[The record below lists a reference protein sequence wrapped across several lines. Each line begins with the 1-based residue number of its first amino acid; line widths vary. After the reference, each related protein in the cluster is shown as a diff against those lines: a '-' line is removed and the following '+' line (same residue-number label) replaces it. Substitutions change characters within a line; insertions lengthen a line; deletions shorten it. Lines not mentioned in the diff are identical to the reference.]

1 MWPEG
6 SNSERVRRLQSVT
19 DAALAH
25 LRLDDLLAA
34 LLDRTREILE
44 VDTCAILLLDEETNE
59 LVARAALGIEEEVE
73 QGVRVPVGG
82 GFAGRIAAEKRPV
95 ILDDVDHAHVLNPI
109 LREKGIKSMLGV
121 PLVVEGDVRGV
132 LHVGSLHLRDFQ
144 KDEVELL
151 QLVADRAALAI
162 EHARLFEAERAARER
177 IEHVQAVT
185 DAALAHLEVNELLN
199 VLLPRIRDILR
210 TDTCAVLLLDEE
222 TNELVARAALGIEEE
237 VGVRIPVGAGFAGR
251 VADEARPMV
260 IDVDEYPVY
269 NPILR
274 EKQLKSMVGV
284 PLLVRGESLGVLHVG
299 TLTPR
304 IFTHDEVELLQLVA
318 ERVAIAIERAQLHEE
333 LIQLDQLKL
342 NFVSV
347 ASHELRTPAT
357 SVYGVLKTLF
367 ERGPD
372 LNEELREELLRVG
385 VEQGERLRSL
395 LEELLDLSRL
405 DARAITVEP
414 RPVVLKSALADVVHG
429 ALASSDAVDLDIPDD
444 LAAVVDPLVLER
456 VISNLV
462 ANAVRYGAP
471 PIRIVAQQRDRHLR
485 VAVEDAGP
493 GVPKDLEG
501 RIFDRFARGGGES
514 GHGLGL
520 AIARAYAQAHGGD
533 LIYDARPS
541 GARFELLIP
550 QERNGLS
557 KPAGLARQRLLQRV
571 ERGRAHDAVLGQA
584 LRDLEPLDRVL
595 RRRPVVA
602 VGRARR
608 EAECRERPL
617 QGLHLRSRVAGL
629 ERLGRRRRRG
639 VRVRRRGGLHR
650 HGDVLHRRC
659 HRRRRRLPAVE
670 DARGREDRKDDGEA
684 GEPDDRDLRHRQRPP
699 GDHELALAGR
709 AIVRVLRQD
718 PHFVGVVLVDAAIG
732 ATLRLGRQLGL
743 VEPVVVP
750 GAAAALRE
758 PPWPGPYRVR
768 RGAAKPYN
776 VAGP

>member
-6 SNSERVRRLQSVT
+6 SSERVRRLQSVT

-25 LRLDDLLAA
+25 LRLDELLAA
-34 LLDRTREILE
+34 LLDRTRQILE

-121 PLVVEGDVRGV
+121 PLVVEGEVRGV

-185 DAALAHLEVNELLN
+185 DAALAHLEVNQLLN

-284 PLLVRGESLGVLHVG
+284 PLLVRGTSLGVLHVG
-299 TLTPR
+299 TLAPR
-304 IFTHDEVELLQLVA
+304 IFTRDEVELLQLVA

-342 NFVSV
+342 NFVAI

-414 RPVVLKSALADVVHG
+414 RPVVLKSVLADVVQG
-429 ALASSDAVDLDIPDD
+429 ALVSSEAVDLDIPDD

-456 VISNLV
+456 VVSNLV

-493 GVPKDLEG
+493 GVPEDLEG

-557 KPAGLARQRLLQRV
+557 KPA
-571 ERGRAHDAVLGQA
+571 
-584 LRDLEPLDRVL
+584 
-595 RRRPVVA
+595 
-602 VGRARR
+602 
-608 EAECRERPL
+608 
-617 QGLHLRSRVAGL
+617 
-629 ERLGRRRRRG
+629 
-639 VRVRRRGGLHR
+639 
-650 HGDVLHRRC
+650 
-659 HRRRRRLPAVE
+659 
-670 DARGREDRKDDGEA
+670 
-684 GEPDDRDLRHRQRPP
+684 
-699 GDHELALAGR
+699 
-709 AIVRVLRQD
+709 
-718 PHFVGVVLVDAAIG
+718 
-732 ATLRLGRQLGL
+732 
-743 VEPVVVP
+743 
-750 GAAAALRE
+750 
-758 PPWPGPYRVR
+758 
-768 RGAAKPYN
+768 
-776 VAGP
+776 

>member
-109 LREKGIKSMLGV
+109 LREKGIRSMLGV
-121 PLVVEGDVRGV
+121 PLVVEGEVRGV
-132 LHVGSLHLRDFQ
+132 LHVGSLHLRDFK

-185 DAALAHLEVNELLN
+185 DAALAHLEVNQLLN

-251 VADEARPMV
+251 VADEARPIV

-304 IFTHDEVELLQLVA
+304 IFTRDEVELLQLVA

-357 SVYGVLKTLF
+357 SVYGVLKTLS
-367 ERGPD
+367 ERGPA
-372 LNEELREELLRVG
+372 LNEELRQELLRVG

-414 RPVVLKSALADVVHG
+414 RPVVLKTALAEVVHG

-485 VAVEDAGP
+485 IAVEDAGP

-533 LIYDARPS
+533 LIYDARPR

-557 KPAGLARQRLLQRV
+557 KPV
-571 ERGRAHDAVLGQA
+571 
-584 LRDLEPLDRVL
+584 
-595 RRRPVVA
+595 
-602 VGRARR
+602 
-608 EAECRERPL
+608 
-617 QGLHLRSRVAGL
+617 
-629 ERLGRRRRRG
+629 
-639 VRVRRRGGLHR
+639 
-650 HGDVLHRRC
+650 
-659 HRRRRRLPAVE
+659 
-670 DARGREDRKDDGEA
+670 
-684 GEPDDRDLRHRQRPP
+684 
-699 GDHELALAGR
+699 
-709 AIVRVLRQD
+709 
-718 PHFVGVVLVDAAIG
+718 
-732 ATLRLGRQLGL
+732 
-743 VEPVVVP
+743 
-750 GAAAALRE
+750 
-758 PPWPGPYRVR
+758 
-768 RGAAKPYN
+768 
-776 VAGP
+776 

>member
-1 MWPEG
+1 VWPEG

-109 LREKGIKSMLGV
+109 LREKGIRSMLGV
-121 PLVVEGDVRGV
+121 PLVVEGEVRGV
-132 LHVGSLHLRDFQ
+132 LHVGSLHLRDFK

-185 DAALAHLEVNELLN
+185 DAALAHLEVNQLLN

-251 VADEARPMV
+251 VADEARPIV

-304 IFTHDEVELLQLVA
+304 IFTRDEVELLQLVA

-357 SVYGVLKTLF
+357 SVYGVLKTLS
-367 ERGPD
+367 ERGPA

-414 RPVVLKSALADVVHG
+414 RPVVLKTALAEVVHG

-485 VAVEDAGP
+485 IAVEDAGP

-533 LIYDARPS
+533 LIYDARPR

-557 KPAGLARQRLLQRV
+557 KPV
-571 ERGRAHDAVLGQA
+571 
-584 LRDLEPLDRVL
+584 
-595 RRRPVVA
+595 
-602 VGRARR
+602 
-608 EAECRERPL
+608 
-617 QGLHLRSRVAGL
+617 
-629 ERLGRRRRRG
+629 
-639 VRVRRRGGLHR
+639 
-650 HGDVLHRRC
+650 
-659 HRRRRRLPAVE
+659 
-670 DARGREDRKDDGEA
+670 
-684 GEPDDRDLRHRQRPP
+684 
-699 GDHELALAGR
+699 
-709 AIVRVLRQD
+709 
-718 PHFVGVVLVDAAIG
+718 
-732 ATLRLGRQLGL
+732 
-743 VEPVVVP
+743 
-750 GAAAALRE
+750 
-758 PPWPGPYRVR
+758 
-768 RGAAKPYN
+768 
-776 VAGP
+776 

>member
-1 MWPEG
+1 MWPEA
-6 SNSERVRRLQSVT
+6 STSEHVRRLQSVT

-25 LRLDDLLAA
+25 LRLDELLGA
-34 LLDRTREILE
+34 LLERTRQILE
-44 VDTCAILLLDEETNE
+44 VDTCAILLLDEGTNE

-73 QGVRVPVGG
+73 QGVRIPVGG

-95 ILDDVDHAHVLNPI
+95 VLDDVDHAHVLNPL

-121 PLVVEGDVRGV
+121 PLVVEGEVRGV
-132 LHVGSLHLRDFQ
+132 LHVGSLAPRAFSD
-144 KDEVELL
+144 DEVELL

-185 DAALAHLEVNELLN
+185 DAALAHLEVSELLN

-210 TDTCAVLLLDEE
+210 TDTCAVLLLDEQ

-274 EKQLKSMVGV
+274 QKQLKTMVGV
-284 PLLVRGESLGVLHVG
+284 PLVVRGASLGVLHVG

-304 IFTHDEVELLQLVA
+304 QFTQDEVELLQIVA

-342 NFVSV
+342 NFVAI

-357 SVYGVLKTLF
+357 SVYGVLKTLSD
-367 ERGPD
+367 RGPA
-372 LNEELREELLRVG
+372 LSEELREELLRVG
-385 VEQGERLRSL
+385 VEQGERLRRL

-405 DARAITVEP
+405 DARAINVEP
-414 RPVVLKSALADVVHG
+414 RPLVLKAALSDVVNG
-429 ALASSDAVDLDIPDD
+429 AVAASETVELDIPDD

-462 ANAVRYGAP
+462 ANAVRYGEP
-471 PIRIVAQQRDRHLR
+471 PIRIVAAQRDRHLR

-493 GVPKDLEG
+493 GIPKDLEA
-501 RIFDRFARGGGES
+501 RIFDRFARGGDGET

-520 AIARAYAQAHGGD
+520 AIARAYARAHGGD
-533 LIYDARPS
+533 LVHDPRPG

-557 KPAGLARQRLLQRV
+557 KPA
-571 ERGRAHDAVLGQA
+571 
-584 LRDLEPLDRVL
+584 
-595 RRRPVVA
+595 
-602 VGRARR
+602 
-608 EAECRERPL
+608 
-617 QGLHLRSRVAGL
+617 
-629 ERLGRRRRRG
+629 
-639 VRVRRRGGLHR
+639 
-650 HGDVLHRRC
+650 
-659 HRRRRRLPAVE
+659 
-670 DARGREDRKDDGEA
+670 
-684 GEPDDRDLRHRQRPP
+684 
-699 GDHELALAGR
+699 
-709 AIVRVLRQD
+709 
-718 PHFVGVVLVDAAIG
+718 
-732 ATLRLGRQLGL
+732 
-743 VEPVVVP
+743 
-750 GAAAALRE
+750 
-758 PPWPGPYRVR
+758 
-768 RGAAKPYN
+768 
-776 VAGP
+776 